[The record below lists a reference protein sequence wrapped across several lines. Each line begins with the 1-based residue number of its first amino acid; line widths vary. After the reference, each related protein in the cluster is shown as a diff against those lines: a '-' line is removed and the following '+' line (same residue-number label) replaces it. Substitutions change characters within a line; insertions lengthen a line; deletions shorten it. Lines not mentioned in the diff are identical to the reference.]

1 MFCNSVAYREG
12 VCMIKGAYIH
22 IPFCEHICYYCDFN
36 KVFIKNQPVD
46 DYLDALEK
54 EIAQSGSHPNLK
66 TIYIGGG
73 TPTALDTQQFN
84 RLLNIVKKYLL
95 NESIIEYT
103 IEANPEN
110 ITPEKLYLMKE
121 SGVTRLSI
129 GVQTFQDEILES
141 IGRLHHPDDA
151 AKAVGEAKKAGF
163 ENISIDLMFGLPN
176 QTEDMLIASIQEALK
191 LQTEHISIY
200 SLQIEPKT
208 IFFNRMKKGKLT
220 LPGQELEAK
229 MFEILIRTLEEKGF
243 NHYEIS
249 NFAKPGFESRHNSLY
264 WQNEPYYGFG
274 AGSHGYIYGQRVVN
288 SGPINKYIQR
298 VNNRGHACTATH
310 QVSIT
315 EAIEEEM
322 FLGLRMKQGVNKR
335 HFYEKFGRPLN
346 SLYNRTIKDLKQKG
360 LLYEDEDRLALT
372 HEGLFLGND
381 VFSSFLLG

>member
-1 MFCNSVAYREG
+1 M
-12 VCMIKGAYIH
+12 KGAYIH

-54 EIAQSGSHPNLK
+54 EIARSGSHPNLE

-84 RLLNIVKKYLL
+84 RLLKIVKKYLL

-103 IEANPEN
+103 VEANPEN
-110 ITPEKLYLMKE
+110 VTPEKLHLMKE
-121 SGVTRLSI
+121 NGVTRLSI
-129 GVQTFQDEILES
+129 GVQTFQDEILEN
-141 IGRLHHPDDA
+141 IGRIHHPDDA
-151 AKAVGEAKKAGF
+151 AKAVEEAKKAGF

-176 QTEDMLIASIQEALK
+176 QTEDMLISSIQEALK

-208 IFFNRMKKGKLT
+208 IFFNRLKKGKLT
-220 LPGQELEAK
+220 LPGQELEAQ
-229 MFEILIRTLEEKGF
+229 MFETLIRTLEEKGF
-243 NHYEIS
+243 SHYEIS
-249 NFAKPGFESRHNSLY
+249 NFAKPGFESRHNSIY

-298 VNNRGHACTATH
+298 VNKRGHACTATH

-322 FLGLRMKQGVNKR
+322 FLGLRMKQGVNKQ
-335 HFYEKFGRPLN
+335 HFYEKFGRQLN
-346 SLYNRTIKDLKQKG
+346 SIYNGTIKDLKQKG
-360 LLYEDEDRLALT
+360 LLEEDEDRVALT

-381 VFSSFLLG
+381 VFSSFLIG